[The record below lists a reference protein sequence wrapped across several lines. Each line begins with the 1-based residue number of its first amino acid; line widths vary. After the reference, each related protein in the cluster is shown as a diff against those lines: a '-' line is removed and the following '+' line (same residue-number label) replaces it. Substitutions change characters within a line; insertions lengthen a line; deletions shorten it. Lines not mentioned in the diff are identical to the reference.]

1 LKDWDDN
8 LHLVRDTAE
17 ESPELYKFEISG
29 RDGIYHAEWP
39 NLHIGAKVNM
49 VHRSSNHE
57 VHAMVTFHSNRP
69 MSAGHIKYGRLNIT
83 SVTARKSFAKE
94 CEARENSVDWD
105 QVLEV
110 LGISILDRF
119 WAGTEAVELSGD
131 LSAVEVD
138 AKWLVNPLIQVNNI
152 TTIYGQGGIGKSW
165 IAQFIAVL
173 VGSGTSVAGFHVE
186 PGNVLYCDWETTEL
200 ELNARI
206 SMLRRGLG
214 HTGNTNIWYKRMY
227 SSLEENIEAVK
238 ELVVDKN
245 ISLIIIDSVAAACM
259 GDSETSAAA
268 TGLYNSINSLS
279 VSSLCIHH
287 DNKKGELFGSAYHYH
302 RSRLI
307 LEVEQKQEPQAHT
320 FFLGAFNRKANNTAI
335 LQDMTFEV
343 TILKDEGTA
352 TIKKVDIRDTPL
364 EEHMRNADRIA
375 NALRRG
381 GLTVSELAERLDKTE
396 SHIRNLLSQYSKMF
410 YNMGKN
416 AEGFDRYANIHKDF
430 TPQTYD
436 GGIEGWDLKPEA

>member
-1 LKDWDDN
+1 
-8 LHLVRDTAE
+8 
-17 ESPELYKFEISG
+17 
-29 RDGIYHAEWP
+29 
-39 NLHIGAKVNM
+39 
-49 VHRSSNHE
+49 
-57 VHAMVTFHSNRP
+57 
-69 MSAGHIKYGRLNIT
+69 
-83 SVTARKSFAKE
+83 
-94 CEARENSVDWD
+94 
-105 QVLEV
+105 

-268 TGLYNSINSLS
+268 TGLYNSINSLN

-307 LEVEQKQEPQAHT
+307 LEVEQKQE
-320 FFLGAFNRKANNTAI
+320 
-335 LQDMTFEV
+335 
-343 TILKDEGTA
+343 
-352 TIKKVDIRDTPL
+352 
-364 EEHMRNADRIA
+364 
-375 NALRRG
+375 
-381 GLTVSELAERLDKTE
+381 
-396 SHIRNLLSQYSKMF
+396 
-410 YNMGKN
+410 
-416 AEGFDRYANIHKDF
+416 
-430 TPQTYD
+430 
-436 GGIEGWDLKPEA
+436 